1 MFQKSSYLGAAAT
14 ACVLSV
20 SPHTTTHAQ
29 EPPEEPLEEIIVR
42 AHPLSAENIAQ
53 PIATLN
59 GRELHRSLAPS
70 VAETLRDIPGVHS
83 ASFGQAVGRPVIR
96 GLGGARVKT
105 MEDRIDSMDVSVSSP
120 DHLTTIEPFTA
131 ESIEVL
137 KGPATLLYGTGA
149 IGGVVDVHTGRIPH
163 ERQEELSAKAE
174 LRTADNG
181 NRQTAAAR
189 LDAGAGS
196 IAVHLDAFYRDSDE
210 YDIPGFA
217 ESAALRAL
225 EEMEEEGEEGH
236 EEEEAFGTLPG
247 SQMETRGGALGVS
260 HVGERSFV
268 GIAVSTYDADYGL
281 PGGHGHEHEEEE
293 EEPGAESEEE
303 EGNPV
308 LDLSQTRIDAEM
320 GLDAPFAGVRSVNVR
335 VGFNDYEHTEVEGN
349 GEGGTVFATEALEG
363 RFELVHERAWGF
375 EGATGLQFSTREF
388 SALGEEA
395 FVQPVDTQTLGI
407 FYVGQRSFGNT
418 GLEVG
423 VRYEHVEQDPTDGPL
438 RRFDLGA
445 ASIGLIQPLTD
456 RWTLSA
462 QLDSSTRAPVAEEL
476 YSDGPHL
483 ATRSYEIGDPGLDEE
498 RAVNLSASLE
508 YQHDSLHFAMN
519 AYYTDFGDFIYEAA
533 TGTEIDELPVL
544 QWRQN
549 DATFRGFEAD
559 FGWDAVTWTDG
570 TLSLNAGFD
579 LVRARLD
586 SGENRNLPRIPPR
599 RWRVGS
605 VISWR
610 NMLAE
615 VAFSRVEAQRDTAS
629 GELPTEA
636 YNDLRV
642 HLAYELTLR
651 DSRLELFLTGRNLT
665 DDEQRYHTSFIKDF
679 APQPGRTVEAGVT
692 LRL

>member
-1 MFQKSSYLGAAAT
+1 MTAIPNTFRGHRLPQGFALLVLG
-14 ACVLSV
+14 V
-20 SPHTTTHAQ
+20 SMHTTTHAQ
-29 EPPEEPLEEIIVR
+29 ETPEEPLEEIVVR
-42 AHPLSAENIAQ
+42 AHPLSAENVAQ

-70 VAETLRDIPGVHS
+70 IAETLRDIPGVHS

-137 KGPATLLYGTGA
+137 KGPTTLLYGTGA

-163 ERQEELSAKAE
+163 KLQEELSAKAE

-181 NRQTAAAR
+181 NRQTAAAS

-196 IAVHLDAFYRDSDE
+196 VAVHLDAFYRDSDE

-260 HVGERSFV
+260 HVGERGFV

-293 EEPGAESEEE
+293 PGAESEEEE

-375 EGATGLQFSTREF
+375 AGATGLQFSTREF

-395 FVQPVDTQTLGI
+395 FVQPVDTQTLGV
-407 FYVGQRSFGNT
+407 FYVGQRSFGDTGWRSGCATNT
-418 GLEVG
+418 SNKT
-423 VRYEHVEQDPTDGPL
+423 RPTD
-438 RRFDLGA
+438 RYA
-445 ASIGLIQPLTD
+445 ASI
-456 RWTLSA
+456 W
-462 QLDSSTRAPVAEEL
+462 
-476 YSDGPHL
+476 GPH
-483 ATRSYEIGDPGLDEE
+483 RS
-498 RAVNLSASLE
+498 A
-508 YQHDSLHFAMN
+508 
-519 AYYTDFGDFIYEAA
+519 
-533 TGTEIDELPVL
+533 
-544 QWRQN
+544 
-549 DATFRGFEAD
+549 
-559 FGWDAVTWTDG
+559 
-570 TLSLNAGFD
+570 
-579 LVRARLD
+579 
-586 SGENRNLPRIPPR
+586 
-599 RWRVGS
+599 
-605 VISWR
+605 
-610 NMLAE
+610 
-615 VAFSRVEAQRDTAS
+615 
-629 GELPTEA
+629 
-636 YNDLRV
+636 
-642 HLAYELTLR
+642 
-651 DSRLELFLTGRNLT
+651 
-665 DDEQRYHTSFIKDF
+665 
-679 APQPGRTVEAGVT
+679 
-692 LRL
+692 